1 MKRMSILGVLA
12 LTFMVIAFSTTGCS
26 SSEDDTQNVDEWGS
40 MGLKLSTLDIT
51 HVSNGLQTFGKSTT
65 LDVSSQ
71 WSTSFGVGLQYQIA
85 PHVGFFVEPSLQY
98 FIPDGSTI
106 QSYRTEHPLQITLP
120 LGIRFNW

>member
-1 MKRMSILGVLA
+1 MLTNHKKQVLHA
-12 LTFMVIAFSTTGCS
+12 VFFFFATLYRRKVINL
-26 SSEDDTQNVDEWGS
+26 Q
-40 MGLKLSTLDIT
+40 
-51 HVSNGLQTFGKSTT
+51 GLQTFGKSTT